1 MKSRAIQ
8 AIIETYKEM
17 PDRDILTSWRISGRN
32 VMKDYHVGN
41 DNAVRLWNGYDRVWE
56 EDTQSVASKVH
67 EQGKLFFEGMAGGVS
82 DIESGIMFIPRPGRK
97 KRRAPPPVV
106 ENDVHGHEADTTE
119 CSEEYSEYSS
129 EDCPD
134 IDDSED
140 ELADFVGNCT
150 LGDGEAHTSQ
160 RARNP

>member
-1 MKSRAIQ
+1 MAARHSNA
-8 AIIETYKEM
+8 
-17 PDRDILTSWRISGRN
+17 DDHLDIKYFHGTRGAKNDCGGR
-32 VMKDYHVGN
+32 YRG
-41 DNAVRLWNGYDRVWE
+41 L
-56 EDTQSVASKVH
+56 
-67 EQGKLFFEGMAGGVS
+67 
-82 DIESGIMFIPRPGRK
+82 PRPGRK

-140 ELADFVGNCT
+140 ELADFVENWT
-150 LGDGEAHTSQ
+150 LGDGEAHTS
-160 RARNP
+160 RRPRNP